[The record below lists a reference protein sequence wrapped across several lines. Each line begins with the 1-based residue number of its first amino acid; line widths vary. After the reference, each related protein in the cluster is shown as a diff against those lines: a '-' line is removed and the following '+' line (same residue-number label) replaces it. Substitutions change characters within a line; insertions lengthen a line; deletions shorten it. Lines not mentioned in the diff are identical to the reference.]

1 MADLVN
7 VLSIQELA
15 KLNRDLRS
23 GSLTVEEYKARLES
37 IVEKIYNDGVQM
49 GLTEALNY
57 VTNNEDRERLFSAI
71 DTFDKRMKNG
81 S

>member
-7 VLSIQELA
+7 VLSIQELV

-57 VTNNEDRERLFSAI
+57 VTNKIEKDCLVR
-71 DTFDKRMKNG
+71 
-81 S
+81 